1 MDTCALGLIEALEND
16 NYCKKGTIK
25 SLEITEQFIVI
36 KSNDEQ
42 DLESGN
48 YNYIGGRLYNA

>member
-1 MDTCALGLIEALEND
+1 MDTYELDLIEALEND